1 MAELQVNNVL
11 LPPVGSQAQAARA
24 AQQAASVSFAQTLAA
39 AQEEENGVRFSK
51 HALERLADRNVRL
64 DSGEMQKLGRAVAQ
78 AAGHGLRDSL
88 VLLDGLAF
96 IVDVPGKTVVT
107 AMPVGEQADHVFT
120 NIDGAVVV

>member
-11 LPPVGSQAQAARA
+11 LPPVGSQAQAGRA